1 MFLLPFQSARLE
13 VWENRL
19 LARGAAA
26 APPENAYHD
35 RHERIVAVES
45 PGEPEVE
52 GPFMRVARSI
62 SGYEIFPLTLGKP
75 VVRRPVQLGDTV
87 GLRYHLLPGLDL
99 FFASRV
105 SNVFH
110 RQLAD
115 GWWSSGFSYQ
125 TLEGHPE
132 LGQET
137 FSVLKRHA
145 TGEVRVVI
153 YAWSRPAWAV
163 LGPVLPLVRWL
174 QISAGRGALDF
185 LEQVARSAV
194 RTSTRV

>member
-1 MFLLPFQSARLE
+1 MFLLPFQSARIE
-13 VWENRL
+13 HWESRP

-26 APPENAYHD
+26 APPASAYHD
-35 RHERIVAVES
+35 RHERIVAVEP
-45 PGEPEVE
+45 PGEPEAD

-62 SGYEIFPLTLGKP
+62 AGYEIFPLTLGKP
-75 VVRRPVQLGDTV
+75 VLRRPVQFGDTV
-87 GLRYHLLPGLDL
+87 GLRYHLVPGLDL

-105 SNVFH
+105 SEVIQ

-115 GWWSSGFSYQ
+115 GWWRSGFTYQ

-145 TGEVRVVI
+145 TGEVRVVLF
-153 YAWSRPAWAV
+153 AWSRPAWSI
-163 LGPVLPLVRWL
+163 LGPVLPLARHL
-174 QISAGRGALDF
+174 QLYAGRAALDF
-185 LEQVARSAV
+185 LEQVARSAT
-194 RTSTRV
+194 RTPTPV

>member
-1 MFLLPFQSARLE
+1 MFLLPFQSAKLE

-45 PGEPEVE
+45 PGEPENE

-62 SGYEIFPLTLGKP
+62 MSYEIFPLTLGKP
-75 VVRRPVQLGDTV
+75 VVKRPVQLGDTV
-87 GLRYHLLPGLDL
+87 GLRYHLVPGLDL

-105 SNVFH
+105 CQVNH
-110 RQLAD
+110 RDLAD
-115 GWWSSGFSYQ
+115 GWWRSSFTYQ
-125 TLEGHPE
+125 TLDGHPE

-137 FSVLKRHA
+137 FSILKRHA
-145 TGEVRVVI
+145 TGEVRVLI
-153 YAWSRPAWAV
+153 FAWSRPAWAI
-163 LGPVLPLVRWL
+163 LGPVLPLARYL
-174 QISAGRGALDF
+174 QLSAGKQALDF
-185 LEQVARSAV
+185 LEGIARSAV